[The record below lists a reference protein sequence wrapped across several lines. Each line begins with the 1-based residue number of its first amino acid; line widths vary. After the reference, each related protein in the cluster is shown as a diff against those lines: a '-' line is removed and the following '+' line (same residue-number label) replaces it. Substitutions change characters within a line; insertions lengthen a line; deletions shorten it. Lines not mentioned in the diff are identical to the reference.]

1 MRNYQLGGG
10 IEDGTKKGCSGGC
23 KQPKRVP
30 LRHKH
35 GNLGSKIVILDEPT
49 AGIDPFARRAIW
61 DLILKYKENH
71 TVILATHFMDEAD
84 ILGDRIAVLSEVR
97 QLLH

>member
-1 MRNYQLGGG
+1 MITDLRLEDKRNALAS
-10 IEDGTKKGCSGGC
+10 TLSGGMQRRLC
-23 KQPKRVP
+23 I
-30 LRHKH
+30 
-35 GNLGSKIVILDEPT
+35 GIAFIAGSKIVILDEPT

-84 ILGDRIAVLSEVR
+84 ILGDRIAVLSEA
-97 QLLH
+97 HSTAW